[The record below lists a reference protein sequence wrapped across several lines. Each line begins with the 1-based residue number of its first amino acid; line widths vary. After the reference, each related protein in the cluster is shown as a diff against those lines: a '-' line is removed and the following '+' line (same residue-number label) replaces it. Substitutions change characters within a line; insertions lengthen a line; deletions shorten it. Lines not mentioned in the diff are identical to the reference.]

1 MRGGRDFGK
10 RAPRVDLRRRAV
22 LINSDG
28 VETDV
33 IILDVSRGGFR
44 LEVTEVLG
52 NDECVTL
59 RVERGQEFAAQILW
73 TLGNE
78 AGGVFAEPIDPA
90 DIA

>member
-1 MRGGRDFGK
+1 MRRGRDFGK

-28 VETDV
+28 VESDV

-44 LEVTEVLG
+44 LEIAEVLAHG
-52 NDECVTL
+52 ECVRL
-59 RVERGQEFAAQILW
+59 RVERGQEFSAQILW
-73 TLGNE
+73 TMGNE

-90 DIA
+90 ELA